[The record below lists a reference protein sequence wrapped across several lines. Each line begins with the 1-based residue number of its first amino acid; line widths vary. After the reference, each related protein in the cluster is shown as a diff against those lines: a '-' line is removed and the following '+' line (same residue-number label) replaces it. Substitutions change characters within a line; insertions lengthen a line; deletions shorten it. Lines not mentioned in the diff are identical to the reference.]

1 MLQYSNSFFINQPR
15 KVMIMT
21 DQSQFNQS
29 ALHYH
34 EYPVAGKISVTPT
47 KQLAN
52 QHDLALAYSPGVA
65 IPCLEIEKDPKKA
78 ARYTARNNLVGVI
91 TNGTAVLGLG
101 NIGPLASKPVM
112 EGKGVLFK
120 KFADIDVFDI
130 EIAQND
136 PDKFIEAVASLEPTF
151 GGINLED
158 IKAPECFKIEK
169 ELRERMNIPVFHD
182 DQHGTAIIATA
193 GLLNALELTGK
204 KIENIKIVCSGAGA
218 AAISCLD
225 LICAVGAKRENIFVL
240 DSRGVITTDRK
251 NLTESKQRYARDT
264 EARELA
270 DVMDNADMFLG
281 LSMAGVLKP
290 EMVKRMA
297 KDPIIFALANPTP
310 EIMPEEAYAVRS
322 DVIMATGRSDYPNQ
336 VNNALCFPYIF
347 RGALDVGAT
356 TVNEEMKIACVKAI
370 ANMAHTEMTPGEDS
384 NVNLGEVK
392 SFGRDYLIPG
402 PLEQDLII
410 EIAPAVAKAAMDS
423 GVATLPID
431 DFDAYRQQLSEFVYN
446 SAFAMKPI
454 FAKAKAIPKRI
465 VYCEGENPR
474 VLFAVQ
480 VVIDEKLAKPILIG
494 RPEVINERIDELNLR
509 IRAGIDFE
517 LIDPNNNHH
526 YRRYADY
533 YYEKN
538 QRHGVSMELA
548 KRDVRRKTSL
558 LGSMMVELG
567 DADGMIC
574 GTFSYYHLHLNYV
587 QNVIG
592 KKRGVNNFY
601 AMNAL
606 LMNDRNIFIADT
618 YVNED
623 PTPEQ
628 LAEMTLLAAK
638 QMRRFGI
645 TPRVALLSH
654 SNFGTSDRASAVKMR
669 KAYELLM
676 DMNIDFEID
685 GEMHGD
691 AALDETMRK
700 RQFPFSTLHGSANL
714 LIMPTLDSANIAF
727 NLLKTATKC
736 ATVGPMLLGA
746 NKAVHIITP
755 SATARRI
762 VNMTALTVGEAQDL

>member
-1 MLQYSNSFFINQPR
+1 MAR
-15 KVMIMT
+15 
-21 DQSQFNQS
+21 
-29 ALHYH
+29 
-34 EYPVAGKISVTPT
+34 
-47 KQLAN
+47 QL
-52 QHDLALAYSPGVA
+52 
-65 IPCLEIEKDPKKA
+65 
-78 ARYTARNNLVGVI
+78 
-91 TNGTAVLGLG
+91 
-101 NIGPLASKPVM
+101 
-112 EGKGVLFK
+112 
-120 KFADIDVFDI
+120 
-130 EIAQND
+130 
-136 PDKFIEAVASLEPTF
+136 
-151 GGINLED
+151 
-158 IKAPECFKIEK
+158 
-169 ELRERMNIPVFHD
+169 
-182 DQHGTAIIATA
+182 
-193 GLLNALELTGK
+193 
-204 KIENIKIVCSGAGA
+204 CSGAGA

-240 DSRGVITTDRK
+240 DSRGVITTDRE

-264 EARELA
+264 EAKELS

-281 LSMAGVLKP
+281 LSMAGVLTQD
-290 EMVKRMA
+290 MVKRMA

-310 EIMPEEAYAVRS
+310 EIMPEEAHAVRS

-370 ANMAHTEMTPGEDS
+370 ANMAHTEMTPSEDGQA
-384 NVNLGEVK
+384 NIKEVK
-392 SFGRDYLIPG
+392 TFGREYLIPG

-494 RPEVINERIDELNLR
+494 RPEVINEKIEELNLR
-509 IRAGIDFE
+509 MRAGVDFQ
-517 LIDPNNNHH
+517 LIDPNNNPH
-526 YRRYADY
+526 YRSYADY
-533 YYEKN
+533 YYYKN

-548 KRDVRRKTSL
+548 ERDVRRKTSL

-592 KKRGVNNFY
+592 KKHGVSNFY

-623 PTPEQ
+623 PTAEQ
-628 LAEMTLLAAK
+628 LAEMTLLATK

-645 TPRVALLSH
+645 TPKVALLSH

-691 AALDETMRK
+691 AALDENMRK